1 MSYLMVD
8 NSTRRLE
15 RLTCAP
21 HEPDHSDVVEFAR
34 RRLKFHP
41 DEKQAEVL
49 RSTSTRGILNCSR
62 QWGKTSVIAALA
74 AHCAYT
80 QPGSDVIVASPSL
93 RQSGEWMRRVKFL
106 LRNAGVRTK
115 KDEDHKISAV
125 LPNGSRLI
133 GLPHVPET
141 TRGFSAVAMLVIE
154 EAAYVSDEMLH
165 ALTPTLATTNGK
177 LWLVSTPN
185 GKSGF
190 FYDTWQAGGED
201 WHRVRVIAT
210 DCTRISS
217 AFLQMQLADM
227 GRDIFGR
234 EFLCEF
240 LGSGANAFAR
250 ELVDAALDDSVEP
263 LDRQSLLTPPHFLS
277 TRAGQMLYVSVD
289 LGKIADYSTI
299 AITESSGDEFH
310 VRFLERI
317 PLGTPYPRV
326 VEIIRDVVRSP
337 LLSGRCTL
345 VVDASGVGEAVVD
358 MLRRADLGCGLTP
371 VRITGGHGNS
381 RGGGYNYVAKHN
393 LMTSLLVV
401 VEQGHLKF
409 ARRMNEAGSLVKE
422 LLSIRVHENGS
433 MSADRPAHDD
443 LVMAVALALWKSGKG
458 FNDRGSGGFLP

>member
-8 NSTRRLE
+8 NSTRRLA
-15 RLTCAP
+15 RLESVQRPPLET
-21 HEPDHSDVVEFAR
+21 DIVEFVR
-34 RRLKFHP
+34 QRFNFHP

-49 RSTSTRGILNCSR
+49 RSTSVLGIMNCSR
-62 QWGKTSVIAALA
+62 QFGKTSVIAALA

-80 QPGSDVIVASPSL
+80 QPGSDVIVASPSI
-93 RQSGEWMRRVKFL
+93 RQSGEWMRRVKSM
-106 LRNAGVRTK
+106 LRHAGVRTK
-115 KDEDHKISAV
+115 REEHHEISAL

-141 TRGFSAVAMLVIE
+141 TRGFAAVALLVIE
-154 EAAYVSDEMLH
+154 EAAFVSDEMLH
-165 ALTPTLATTNGK
+165 ALTPTLATSNGK
-177 LWLVSTPN
+177 LWLISTPN

-190 FYDTWQAGGED
+190 FYDTWQTGGED
-201 WHRVRVIAT
+201 WHRVRVAAP
-210 DCTRISS
+210 DCPRIPA
-217 AFLQMQLADM
+217 AFLEKQLALM

-240 LGSGANAFAR
+240 LGSGANAFDR
-250 ELVDAALDDSVEP
+250 ELVDAALDDSVES

-277 TRAGQMLYVSVD
+277 TRADQVLYVSVD

-299 AITESSGDEFH
+299 AITESCGDQFH

-337 LLSGRCTL
+337 LLRGRCTL

-381 RGGGYNYVAKHN
+381 RSGGYNYVAKHN
-393 LMTSLLVV
+393 LMTTLLVA
-401 VEQGHLKF
+401 VEQGHLRI

-433 MSADRPAHDD
+433 MSANRPAHDD
-443 LVMAVALALWKSGKG
+443 LAMAVALALWKSGKG
-458 FNDRGSGGFLP
+458 FNDRGSGGFL